1 MCLPPCDLI
10 PHPKKE
16 KKKKKR
22 RPIQGTMRMM
32 LRVNH
37 YSIKYKHLFH
47 TLTKIFSTAPPGLV
61 AQVVPG
67 SSSNL
72 KLGGSIP
79 RINNYPAKKKKKKK
93 SSPRLYYTNSLLI
106 S

>member
-1 MCLPPCDLI
+1 
-10 PHPKKE
+10 
-16 KKKKKR
+16 
-22 RPIQGTMRMM
+22 MRMM

-67 SSSNL
+67 SLSNL
-72 KLGGSIP
+72 KLGSSIP
-79 RINNYPAKKKKKKK
+79 RINNYLAKKKKNIKGRKRNTK
-93 SSPRLYYTNSLLI
+93 NEKRITNVDTNLLVV
-106 S
+106 SVV